1 MSESSS
7 IATLAEGL
15 RADLARLAPGERLP
29 STRRLVETHRV
40 SPVTVS
46 RALAELAAEGLVV
59 TRPGAGT
66 FRAPPRP
73 APPVVD
79 LGWQTVALAD
89 REIDT
94 RGLSTAADRT
104 GDERTISLS
113 TGYLHPSLMP
123 VRALTTAAD
132 RAIRRPGV
140 WEAGSTS
147 GLSGLRN
154 WFARTAGSS
163 VDARDVTIT
172 SGGQATLST
181 VLRALVP
188 AGEALVVESP
198 TYPGSLAVARAAGI
212 RPVPVPTD
220 EGGMI
225 PSLLADALARTRARA
240 LLLQPT
246 YQNPTGAVL
255 AAQRRD
261 EVLAAA
267 RDAGAFVVE
276 DDYARWLGHATP
288 GSRGPA
294 RPAPPLLHSDPDGRV
309 VHISS
314 LTKVTSPTLRIAAV
328 IARGP
333 VVERLRALRLVDE
346 MFVPRPLQETAL
358 QLVSRPAWDRHL
370 AFLGEQL
377 ALRCA
382 AFVRGVA
389 THLPGVTLTARP
401 IGGLHV
407 WVRLPDSVDDVATA
421 EAARWAGVTVLPG
434 RPFFPAEPPAP
445 HLRLTYSAAADVAEL
460 DAGLQRLAAAAPA
473 LRG

>member
-1 MSESSS
+1 MTESSS
-7 IATLAEGL
+7 IATLADRL
-15 RADLARLAPGERLP
+15 RAEVGRLASGDRLP
-29 STRRLVETHRV
+29 STRALVDAHHV

-46 RALAELAAEGLVV
+46 RALAALAAEGLVI

-66 FRAPPRP
+66 FKASPPP
-73 APPVVD
+73 AAATVD

-94 RGLSTAADRT
+94 HGLSTAGAA

-123 VRALTTAAD
+123 LRALEVAAG
-132 RAIRRPGV
+132 RAVRRPDA

-147 GLSGLRN
+147 GLGGLRT
-154 WFARTAGSS
+154 WFARAAGPS

-172 SGGQATLST
+172 SGGQATLNT

-188 AGEALVVESP
+188 AGEPLLVESP
-198 TYPGSLAVARAAGI
+198 TYPGALAVARAAGI

-220 EGGMI
+220 GGGVI
-225 PSLLADALARTRARA
+225 PSLLADALQRTRARA

-255 AAQRRD
+255 APERRD
-261 EVLAAA
+261 EVLAAVRA
-267 RDAGAFVVE
+267 AGAFVVE

-288 GSRGPA
+288 GGRGPA
-294 RPAPPLLHSDPDGRV
+294 RPTPPLLHSDSDGRV
-309 VHISS
+309 IYMCS
-314 LTKVTSPTLRIAAV
+314 LTKVTSPALRIAAV

-358 QLVSRPAWDRHL
+358 ELVSRPAWDRHL

-377 ALRCA
+377 AVRCG
-382 AFVRGVA
+382 AFMRGIA
-389 THLPGVTLTARP
+389 SHLPAVTLTSRVT
-401 IGGLHV
+401 GGLHA
-407 WVRLPDSVDDVATA
+407 WIRLPDHVDDDAAA
-421 EAARWAGVTVLPG
+421 EAARWGGVTVLSG

-445 HLRLTYSAAADVAEL
+445 HLRLTFSAAADVTEL
-460 DAGLQRLAAAAPA
+460 DAGLQRLAAAVPA